1 MIRRPPRST
10 RTDTLFPYTTLFR
23 SGPQAAANLAQR
35 LGVSADLPV
44 VNSLV
49 LGTGEVS
56 PLDMATV
63 FSTFANRGVRND
75 PTLISKIEQVDEDG
89 DVTVIDQHRP
99 SGTRVLSE
107 QEADLVTYSI
117 GSASGR
123 ARVCQ

>member
-23 SGPQAAANLAQR
+23 S
-35 LGVSADLPV
+35 

-107 QEADLVTYSI
+107 QEPDLVTYCLRQVVMGGT
-117 GSASGR
+117 GSA
-123 ARVCQ
+123 ARDRKSTRLNSRH